1 MQKKNVEK
9 ESEKVEKTEADK
21 IWTEIKNKKIEMFA
35 LPDQTV
41 SQYCKPISVDP
52 NKLFLIASA
61 ASLLPAL
68 EIALGDKF
76 CVEMADKY
84 LIVSRSKK

>member
-52 NKLFLIASA
+52 NKLFLIIE
-61 ASLLPAL
+61 LLRL
-68 EIALGDKF
+68 
-76 CVEMADKY
+76 
-84 LIVSRSKK
+84 SKKRLDMESLVKLF